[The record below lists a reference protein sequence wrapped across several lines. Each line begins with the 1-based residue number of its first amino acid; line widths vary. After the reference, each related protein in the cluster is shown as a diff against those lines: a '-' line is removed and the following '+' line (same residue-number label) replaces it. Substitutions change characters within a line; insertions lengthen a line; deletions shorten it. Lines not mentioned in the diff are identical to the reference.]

1 MNFYEMW
8 TILEK
13 ETRVVGN
20 TDPSTM
26 AKTWGLMMPQEP
38 VMNQLRMSEVWKI
51 TRNLSDQDLNRA
63 WMYTV
68 AIGSPIQT
76 TSVYRERL
84 TKIVKKEIRGVI
96 EAEIG
101 QEMDFHCRPING
113 NQGIESHVMIATTP
127 MIYSKD
133 DKVVLTSI
141 IVHELRHSMDFHEM
155 GNFKVAD
162 YTRDMG
168 THYEINMDDYA
179 RNIVEAR
186 AHVDQIKNLVYTMG
200 GGEEAKKV
208 LKESVLMRTLIPEI
222 KQSMIEFIDLIF
234 STNESFENPAIV
246 MKHEKHEVEQAV
258 DLVQKICES
267 FKFSNFVKII

>member
-26 AKTWGLMMPQEP
+26 ARAWERMQPQEP
-38 VMNQLRMSEVWKI
+38 VMNHLRMSEVWKI

-63 WMYTV
+63 WMYAVT
-68 AIGSPIQT
+68 IGLPIQT
-76 TSVYRERL
+76 TSVYKERL
-84 TKIVKKEIRGVI
+84 TKIVKKEIRGTI

-101 QEMDFHCRPING
+101 QEIDFYCGPING
-113 NQGIESHVMIATTP
+113 NQGIHVMIATTP
-127 MIYSKD
+127 MIYSKY
-133 DKVVLTSI
+133 DKVTLTSI

-155 GNFKVAD
+155 GNFKPAD

-179 RNIVEAR
+179 RNIIEAR

-208 LKESVLMRTLIPEI
+208 LKESALMRMAIPEI
-222 KQSMIEFIDLIF
+222 RQSMIEFIDLIF
-234 STNESFENPAIV
+234 STNESFNPPAII

-258 DLVQKICES
+258 DLIQKICES
-267 FKFSNFVKII
+267 FKFSNFVKIR